1 VLKEIWDHKS
11 YIDTQYEEK
20 HEKLKEVV
28 EDFEECLFRI
38 EQSKFNFETIIYI
51 LQGQV
56 EVPQLPVATDY
67 KDAILIH
74 TNVINEENE
83 EIVERGDENVEVLK
97 KIKKDKQQLRL
108 IEF

>member
-1 VLKEIWDHKS
+1 MLEEDKKDKEQVLKEIRDHKA

-51 LQGQV
+51 LQG
-56 EVPQLPVATDY
+56 
-67 KDAILIH
+67 
-74 TNVINEENE
+74 
-83 EIVERGDENVEVLK
+83 
-97 KIKKDKQQLRL
+97 
-108 IEF
+108 